1 MSPRDLLEKLRK
13 IERLHAQATTPGEKN
28 AAAEAMARLQE
39 RLGGVSTAKAER
51 VIEYRFV
58 LADEWSKRLL
68 IALLQHHG
76 LKPYRRHGLRRNTL
90 LVHTTKRF
98 VDETLWPQ
106 FITQSEQLKGCL
118 DAVTDRVIADAFPRR
133 KR

>member
-1 MSPRDLLEKLRK
+1 MSSQDLHEKLRK
-13 IERLHAQATTPGEKN
+13 VERLHAQATTPGEKA

-39 RLGGVSTAKAER
+39 RLGISPKQKAER
-51 VIEYRFV
+51 IIEYRFV

-118 DAVTDRVIADAFPRR
+118 DAVTDRVISDAFPQR
-133 KR
+133 KH